1 MPRETQAARMAA
13 PAATYGGLASAPPSG
28 VDEKKTVK
36 TRFGVIE
43 FDLNQALTFPKAIP
57 GFVGYQLFGLAMV
70 PSETQS
76 SFMLLQALEPDD
88 LSFIVLPYDATA
100 GLIDTKD
107 VESAQ
112 QHLGIPPVDC
122 AIMLIATFRRMGGS
136 FETSVNMRAPIFI
149 DTAKRLAWQYILPN
163 DRYEVRHTL

>member
-13 PAATYGGLASAPPSG
+13 PATQGGYASAPPSG
-28 VDEKKTVK
+28 GEKTTTVK

-43 FDLNQALTFPKAIP
+43 FDLNQALTFPKGIP
-57 GFVGYQLFGLAMV
+57 GFAGYNSFGLAMI

-88 LSFIVLPYDATA
+88 LSFIVLPYEPSA
-100 GLIDTKD
+100 GLIDAKD
-107 VESAQ
+107 IEAALQSLNVTAEN
-112 QHLGIPPVDC
+112 C
-122 AIMLIATFRRMGGS
+122 AIMLIATFRRTGNS

-149 DTAKRLAWQYILPN
+149 DTASRQAWQYIMPN

>member
-13 PAATYGGLASAPPSG
+13 PATHGGYASAPPSG
-28 VDEKKTVK
+28 GDQTKTVK

-43 FDLNQALTFPKAIP
+43 FDLNQALTFPKGIP
-57 GFVGYQLFGLAMV
+57 GFVGYQSFGLAMI

-88 LSFIVLPYDATA
+88 LSFIVLPYEPSA
-100 GLIDTKD
+100 GLIDARD
-107 VESAQ
+107 LESALQ
-112 QHLGIPPVDC
+112 SLRIPPENC
-122 AIMLIATFRRMGGS
+122 AIMLIATFRKTGGS

-149 DTAKRLAWQYILPN
+149 DTESRQAWQYIMPN